1 MDNVLIYLKS
11 FFSGNTRTIKVKQNI
26 LVSFLVKCCSIFI
39 SLLLVPLTLNYLNSY
54 EYGIWLTL
62 SSILIWVNYF
72 DMGLANGLRN
82 KLAEALAIGDIQKG
96 RIYVSTTFFLLFAI
110 ISIVLLGF
118 FLLQGFINWNQ
129 ILNVDSQINLNSV
142 IIVVFTFFCLTF
154 VFKFIGNIF
163 LAAQLSAVNDFLIFL
178 GNLLALII
186 IIIMKSM
193 IPGSL
198 YNIAFVYSLSPV
210 IVYLLAY
217 PFTFYIKYP
226 NLRPTIYLVKI
237 KYAKDLL
244 GLGLQF
250 FIIQIGCLIL
260 FATANVM
267 ISQMFGP
274 DQVTI
279 YNLSYKYFSVL
290 TMAFSIVISPLW
302 SAITE
307 AYVRKD
313 FKWIQMVMKRMMSI
327 WLVSIIV
334 GVFMLLFSGI
344 VYRIWVGSE
353 IAIPFSLSIVVLI
366 YVSLNA
372 WTGMFASFVNGV
384 GKLRIQLYCTIFS
397 SLFFIPVAIIMGKL
411 LGVGGVCIAMS
422 IALVPYAILLPLQ
435 YKKLLSKSLRGV
447 WNK

>member
-26 LVSFLVKCCSIFI
+26 LVSFLVKCCSIII

-178 GNLLALII
+178 GN
-186 IIIMKSM
+186 
-193 IPGSL
+193 
-198 YNIAFVYSLSPV
+198 
-210 IVYLLAY
+210 LLAY